1 MMKDIIILTFDLLI
15 ALVVIGL
22 ALYGEYYLLYPIM
35 KKGYTEWLIL
45 ILILSFFGLAW
56 LNGKIIKILLPNFG
70 HIKNP
75 NYKGNE
81 GEDRSDEKA

>member
-1 MMKDIIILTFDLLI
+1 MKNGF
-15 ALVVIGL
+15 
-22 ALYGEYYLLYPIM
+22 
-35 KKGYTEWLIL
+35 TEWLIL

-81 GEDRSDEKA
+81 GENKSEEKV

>member
-22 ALYGEYYLLYPIM
+22 ALYGEYCLLYPIM

-75 NYKGNE
+75 SYKRNE
-81 GEDRSDEKA
+81 GEDRSAEKA